1 MQYLKQFGLIL
12 LFSFLGELLHALI
25 PLPVPGSI
33 YGLLLLFLALC
44 LGIVR
49 LQQLQETAKFLLQ
62 VRPVLFVPAG
72 VGLLESWGE
81 LKPLLLPAILLISVS
96 TVLVMGISGRVT
108 QRLLRRK
115 KKTEGEAKK

>member
-33 YGLLLLFLALC
+33 YGLLLLC

-62 VRPVLFVPAG
+62 VLPVLFVPAG

-81 LKPLLLPAILLISVS
+81 LNPLLLPAILLISVS